1 MFTYQISYLLRNL
14 KELQRKGK
22 NKITEG
28 ELEKEVT
35 KRSIISYTPDKKN

>member
-22 NKITEG
+22 SEITGE
-28 ELEKEVT
+28 ELEKEVI
-35 KRSIISYTPDKKN
+35 KRSAISYTPDK